1 MNVCVKLLVRAKSDS
16 TCDIACDIACI
27 IACDIACDT
36 TADDA
41 VVCAHQL
48 MCPC

>member
-16 TCDIACDIACI
+16 TCDIACI
-27 IACDIACDT
+27 IACEIACDT
-36 TADDA
+36 TTGDA
-41 VVCAHQL
+41 VICAHQL